1 MTYSMNNKV
10 KSTHTSLPEVYGG
23 EWQRSSYIREKRGED
38 TPKGYLGLIVIF
50 FRITK
55 TSPVSDTIDIDVC
68 SYADIQQ

>member
-1 MTYSMNNKV
+1 MVESGKEQL
-10 KSTHTSLPEVYGG
+10 HTS
-23 EWQRSSYIREKRGED
+23 EKRGED